1 MHPDDSLERPEGD
14 HGSPAADNAAPVN
27 AWPALRQ
34 ALIRVSRS
42 GTWVLASDGL
52 SGPYPAS
59 ESRPTGNGMEIVLE
73 STDASIGVEMDEAYG
88 VLSMSV
94 PMGPDASEWVTA
106 DESWGCYPVLRARA
120 CRRPSLFRPGAPRVR
135 SGAPVAGSV
144 RLTNPVPPGALLR
157 TRSPA
162 LAADHGL
169 QEHRSAPGGGER
181 KCQAP
186 GRAFLQAAERDTAGA
201 SAHQ

>member
-1 MHPDDSLERPEGD
+1 M
-14 HGSPAADNAAPVN
+14 
-27 AWPALRQ
+27 
-34 ALIRVSRS
+34 
-42 GTWVLASDGL
+42 LASDGL
-52 SGPYPAS
+52 SDPYPAS
-59 ESRPTGNGMEIVLE
+59 ESPPTGNGLEIVLE
-73 STDASIGVEMDEAYG
+73 STDASISVEMDEAYG

-94 PMGPDASEWVTA
+94 PMGPDASEWARPTG
-106 DESWGCYPVLRARA
+106 SSGCYPVLRARA
-120 CRRPSLFRPGAPRVR
+120 CRRLGSSGRVHVFDL
-135 SGAPVAGSV
+135 APVAGSV